1 MKYDI
6 VPIKNQYRGMG
17 RCLLATD
24 LYTRLS
30 KYEYEHLLDM
40 YYEYLLDV
48 QQEPSQTG
56 LMKLINF
63 CTELNKFKIK
73 CEVIVYD
80 LCPLETIYGYVLYFL
95 GIDIVHEL
103 SESLICECVDNE
115 IQQFFNQYGLCN
127 SELDA
132 NNIILLLDHGN
143 VKWESCYVYK
153 VKF

>member
-17 RCLLATD
+17 RSLLATD

-30 KYEYEHLLDM
+30 KHEYEHLLEM
-40 YYEYLLDV
+40 YYEYLSDV

-63 CTELNKFKIK
+63 CIELDKFEIK

-80 LCPLETIYGYVLYFL
+80 LCPIETAYGYVLYFL

-127 SELDA
+127 SELDM
-132 NNIILLLDHGN
+132 NSIVPLLDHGD
-143 VKWESCYVYK
+143 VKWEPCYVYK
-153 VKF
+153 VEF